1 MKKGLSYVII
11 TLMAALLLSA
21 CGSNNNGNGAQSS
34 PSAAASPAESALAS
48 APSESAVSPSPSS
61 SAPAEVTIAHPLG
74 TATVTTNPAK
84 VVVFDYGTLDTLDK
98 LGIEVAALPK
108 ATLPSYLSKYK
119 DAKYED
125 AGSLFEPDFEKLN
138 KLKPD
143 VIFIGARTASAYE
156 ELNKIAPTIQMSLD
170 YAKYT
175 ASFEGNVGIIGTIFA
190 KESEAAQGLQ
200 EINAAIAE
208 LKCKASGAGKAL
220 VVLTT
225 GGKISAFGP
234 GSRFGII
241 HDGYGFATADD
252 KIEVSPHGQSISNE
266 YIAEKNPDVL
276 FVVDRDTVAGGEGT
290 APAKDIIENAL
301 VKNTNAYKNGKIVYL
316 DANYWY
322 LSGGGLQADIEMVKE
337 AAKAVQ

>member
-1 MKKGLSYVII
+1 VKKGLTFIII

-21 CGSNNNGNGAQSS
+21 CGSKNNENAAPSS
-34 PSAAASPAESALAS
+34 SSAPASPVESALAA
-48 APSESAVSPSPSS
+48 APSESAASPSASV
-61 SAPAEVTIAHPLG
+61 PAEVTITHPLG
-74 TATVTTNPAK
+74 TATVKTNPAK

-108 ATLPSYLSKYK
+108 ATLPSYLSKYN

-143 VIFIGARTASAYE
+143 VIFIGARTAAAYE

-170 YAKYT
+170 YAQYT
-175 ASFEGNVGIIGTIFA
+175 ASFEGNVGIIGSIFA
-190 KESEAAQGLQ
+190 KETEAAQGLQ
-200 EINAAIAE
+200 EINAAIAD
-208 LKCKASGAGKAL
+208 LKGKASGAGKAL
-220 VVLTT
+220 IVLTT
-225 GGKISAFGP
+225 GGKLSAFGP

-241 HDGYGFATADD
+241 HDGYGFVPADD

-266 YIAEKNPDVL
+266 FIAEKNPDIL
-276 FVVDRDTVAGGEGT
+276 FVVDRDTVAGGQGST
-290 APAKDIIENAL
+290 PAKEIIENAL

-337 AAKAVQ
+337 AAQAVQ